1 MTFVGAATDRR
12 IPRREEEDVFLLV
25 VNALLGAAAEDAAA
39 DALAN
44 DDIFDDLSSAFSFSR
59 SLGRARKRALLSE
72 ELLSKR
78 GRFLGQFVV

>member
-25 VNALLGAAAEDAAA
+25 VNALGAAAEDAAA
-39 DALAN
+39 ADEALAN

-59 SLGRARKRALLSE
+59 SLGRDTKRALLSE
-72 ELLSKR
+72 ESCYPKER
-78 GRFLGQFVV
+78 GF

>member
-25 VNALLGAAAEDAAA
+25 VNALGAAAEDAAA

-59 SLGRARKRALLSE
+59 SLGRDTKRALLSE
-72 ELLSKR
+72 ESCYPKER
-78 GRFLGQFVV
+78 GF